1 MSSILIQPKDAME
14 FQLLTALLSKMK
26 IASTIL
32 SEEEWEDWGLSLL
45 MNDVDRSDK
54 VSRESVM
61 AKLRAA

>member
-1 MSSILIQPKDAME
+1 MNSILIQPKDAVE

-61 AKLRAA
+61 AKLRGA

>member
-1 MSSILIQPKDAME
+1 MSSILIQPKDALE
-14 FQLLTALLSKMK
+14 FQLLTAMLSKMK
-26 IASTIL
+26 ITSTIL

-45 MNDVDRSDK
+45 MTDVDRSDK